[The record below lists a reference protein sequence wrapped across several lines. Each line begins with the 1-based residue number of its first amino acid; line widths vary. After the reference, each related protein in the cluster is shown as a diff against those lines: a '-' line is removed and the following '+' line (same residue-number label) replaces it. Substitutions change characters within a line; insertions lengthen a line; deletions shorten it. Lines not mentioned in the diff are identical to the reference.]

1 MMSGL
6 NIHTM
11 LGQFGHIIYHFRCSE
26 VVKPL
31 PVTPHPLLNMLK
43 EAVNFIKIVTSLP
56 LVFLVLTMWF
66 RMSRTPFL
74 LGIALLVGLK
84 KQVKFMNI
92 STEHILQ
99 CIQLEPLAD
108 ARGRI
113 VVMMTENVTYQS
125 FVQLGYID
133 VRNHHQSKST

>member
-11 LGQFGHIIYHFRCSE
+11 LGQFGHKIYNFRCSE

-66 RMSRTPFL
+66 RMSRTLFL
-74 LGIALLVGLK
+74 LGIALLAGLK
-84 KQVKFMNI
+84 NR
-92 STEHILQ
+92 S
-99 CIQLEPLAD
+99 
-108 ARGRI
+108 
-113 VVMMTENVTYQS
+113 NS
-125 FVQLGYID
+125 
-133 VRNHHQSKST
+133 